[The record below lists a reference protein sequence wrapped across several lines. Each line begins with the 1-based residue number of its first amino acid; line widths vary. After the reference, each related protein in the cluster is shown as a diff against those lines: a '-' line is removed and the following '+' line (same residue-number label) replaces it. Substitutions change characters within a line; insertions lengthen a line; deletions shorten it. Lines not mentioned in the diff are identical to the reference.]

1 MDRLIEMNK
10 IKENKV
16 TYIKNF
22 QRKGLTYG
30 STRRLAQQWGCTQF
44 DVIEKI
50 MKITGISSFEEI
62 DKMLSSAK
70 RKNSKVANSSFI
82 R

>member
-22 QRKGLTYG
+22 QRKGLAYG